1 MTLIPSERA
10 VLDQI
15 RVLFFEA
22 SVRTYRLRTLSS
34 RWPVSHYDAY
44 SGGYAG
50 LIKKGLITGS
60 ADGHGF
66 TITNA
71 GLMAMAKPQ

>member
-1 MTLIPSERA
+1 MPIARYERVASDGAVADLSFSLRA
-10 VLDQI
+10 VSAP
-15 RVLFFEA
+15 VK
-22 SVRTYRLRTLSS
+22 
-34 RWPVSHYDAY
+34 WPVSHYDAY

-71 GLMAMAKPQ
+71 GLKAMAKPQ